1 MMRIYVLGTQ
11 FQTVET
17 AGKNEMLME
26 RMENAVVLG
35 VPTHYL
41 EKQQP
46 KEWAELAGKKD
57 PVELQLSDSVETH
70 ESISGRF

>member
-26 RMENAVVLG
+26 RMEIAVVPG
-35 VPTHYL
+35 VPTYYL
-41 EKQQP
+41 IKPHP
-46 KEWAELAGKKD
+46 KERAELAGKKI
-57 PVELQLSDSVETH
+57 LLSLNCPTQ
-70 ESISGRF
+70 